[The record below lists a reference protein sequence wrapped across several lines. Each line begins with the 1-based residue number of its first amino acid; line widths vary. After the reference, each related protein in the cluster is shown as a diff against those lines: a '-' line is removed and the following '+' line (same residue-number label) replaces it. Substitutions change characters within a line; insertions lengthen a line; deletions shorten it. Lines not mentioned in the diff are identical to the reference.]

1 MLPHVRCWFDSHTS
15 RSEQWPVEQLVAAK
29 GELRVSVVLPARN
42 EQATVGDIVSVIRT
56 ELVEASGLVDELV
69 VMDSR
74 STDAT
79 ARVAA
84 EAGAEVFAVDAV
96 LPYLGMRDGKG
107 EALWK
112 SLAVT
117 SGELVVFLDAD
128 LQGFSSGYVTGLLGP
143 LLADPGVAF
152 VKAAYERPLALG
164 TQRALT
170 GGGRVTELAAR
181 PILNAHWP
189 ELAGVLQPL
198 AGEYAARREALEQV
212 PFACGYGVELGL
224 LIDLLELGGL
234 SSLAQVD
241 LGHRLHRNR
250 DDAELV
256 PMASAVLQAAAR
268 RLPGAGPRST
278 TVTQFD
284 RQDGRYVPT
293 TVDVGDDE
301 RPPLASLQPTGRALL
316 VS

>member
-1 MLPHVRCWFDSHTS
+1 MLPHVRRWFDSSTS
-15 RSEQWPVEQLVAAK
+15 RSDQWRVDELLSAK
-29 GELRVSVVLPARN
+29 GAQRISVVLPARN
-42 EQATVGDIVSVIRT
+42 EQATVGDIVATIRT
-56 ELVEASGLVDELV
+56 ELVESVGLVDELV

-84 EAGAEVFAVDAV
+84 EAGASVFPVDTV
-96 LPYLGMRDGKG
+96 VPHLGTRDGKG

-117 SGELVVFLDAD
+117 SGDLLVFLDAD
-128 LQGFSSGYVTGLLGP
+128 LRHFSTAYVAGLLGP
-143 LLADPGVAF
+143 LLADPEVWF
-152 VKAAYERPLALG
+152 VKAAYERSLVLG
-164 TQRALT
+164 TAHSLT
-170 GGGRVTELAAR
+170 GGGRVTEFTAR
-181 PILNAHWP
+181 PILNALWP
-189 ELAGVLQPL
+189 DLAGVLQPL
-198 AGEYAARREALEQV
+198 AGEYAARRYALEQV

-224 LIDLLELGGL
+224 LIDLFQLGGL

-241 LGHRLHRNR
+241 LGRRVHRNR

-268 RLPGAGPRST
+268 RLPGGRPLST

-284 RQDGRYVPT
+284 RQGGSYVPT
-293 TVDVGDDE
+293 TVDVLDDE
-301 RPPLASLQPTGRALL
+301 RPPFASLQPSCRSLA